1 MRKISMQIRQKL
13 LFSCLASV
21 ILFSMGGCGPKTPQ
35 SVEKIILGTEAITL
49 ASPIWIAADK
59 GYFQEEGLQVEI
71 KTFSS
76 GKATFQALL
85 SDNSIDLATAAQ
97 TPVVYNSFQNR
108 DYAIIGRI
116 VNSDNEVKLLARQ
129 DKGLKVPEDLKGKK
143 VGITLDT
150 SSHFFLGLFL
160 INYHM
165 RMSDVSMMDLEPA
178 LLAEALIQGKADAI
192 VTWEPYSYLAKKA
205 LGDKALLFPS
215 QGLYRLDYYLIAR
228 NDIIKKHPEALRRF
242 LRAVEKSEAFI
253 KKNKEEAIA
262 IVCRKL
268 KIDLEAARAVW
279 NDLNFRLSLDQ
290 SILVSLEDH
299 ARWAILNKV
308 RDNETTPN
316 YLTYIYPEALRAI
329 KPEAI
334 TIAGE

>member
-1 MRKISMQIRQKL
+1 MRKISMQVRQKL

-21 ILFSMGGCGPKTPQ
+21 ILFFMAGCGPKTPP

-85 SDNSIDLATAAQ
+85 NDHSIDLATAAQ
-97 TPVVYNSFQNR
+97 TPLVYNSFQNR

-116 VNSDNEVKLLARQ
+116 VNSDNEVKILARQ
-129 DKGLKVPEDLKGKK
+129 DKGLKTPGDLKGKK
-143 VGITLDT
+143 IGITLGT

-160 INYHM
+160 LNYHL
-165 RMSDVSMMDLEPA
+165 RMADVKMIDLEQTH
-178 LLAEALIQGKADAI
+178 LSEALIQGQVDAI
-192 VTWEPYSYLAKKA
+192 VTWEPFSFLARKA
-205 LGDKALLFPS
+205 LGEKAMLFPS

-228 NDIIKKHPEALRRF
+228 NDFIKNHPEVLRRF
-242 LRAVEKSEAFI
+242 LRAVEKGEVFI
-253 KKNKEEAIA
+253 KKNENEAID
-262 IVCRKL
+262 ILCTKL
-268 KIDLEAARAVW
+268 KIDREATRANW
-279 NDLNFRLSLDQ
+279 HDLRFRMSLDQ

-299 ARWAILNKV
+299 ARWAILNKIMDV
-308 RDNETTPN
+308 ETIPN
-316 YLTYIYPEALRAI
+316 YLAYIYPEALRAI